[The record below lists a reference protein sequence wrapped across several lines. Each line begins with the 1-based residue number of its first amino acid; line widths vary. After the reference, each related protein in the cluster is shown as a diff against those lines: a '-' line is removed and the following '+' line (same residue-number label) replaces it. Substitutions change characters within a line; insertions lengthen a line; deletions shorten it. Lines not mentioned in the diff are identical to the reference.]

1 MRVSQ
6 KCQTIPLILWQMIA
20 PPVIFQMRDADAETF
35 QCPEALIVEI
45 QRAVIQTEN

>member
-1 MRVSQ
+1 MSNHSFNLVAND
-6 KCQTIPLILWQMIA
+6 C

>member
-1 MRVSQ
+1 MSNHSFNLVAND
-6 KCQTIPLILWQMIA
+6 CP